1 MKIESIDFT
10 KTLQQ
15 AFIESNRAKI
25 YAQLANLKSI
35 IANANNRDVL
45 EVIEEMD
52 NCFDQIDKLQTRLD
66 LLAKHVLPESKP
78 TPAPRPVPPPPS
90 SMFEKQTQGQKA
102 TPQQPSPVKGDELA
116 NRSQAYRSS
125 IATPKPKKT
134 TRQKKTTKNEKQ

>member
-1 MKIESIDFT
+1 MDHT

-35 IANANNRDVL
+35 IANANDKDVL
-45 EVIEEMD
+45 DVIEEMD
-52 NCFDQIDKLQTRLD
+52 NCFDQIDKFQTRLD
-66 LLAKHVLPESKP
+66 LLAKHVLPEPKP
-78 TPAPRPVPPPPS
+78 TPAPRPAPPPPS
-90 SMFEKQTQGQKA
+90 SMFEKQVKSEKA
-102 TPQQPSPVKGDELA
+102 TPQQPSPIKGGDLA

-134 TRQKKTTKNEKQ
+134 TRQKKATKNEK